1 MEIGVVM
8 GQANQQDRLFNLH
21 QNLVHSLAWRIH
33 RRSIQ
38 KVAIEDLIAYGQLG
52 LIQAIRS
59 FDASHGTK
67 FTTYAWY
74 RVRGAIFDGLATMAW
89 FNRGSFERGE
99 YEQPD
104 EEERPSGNSAKANI
118 GTASDSRSS
127 LAGRRAPNIDGNYQD
142 NLPGNSPSGDA
153 VALHQ
158 ELLAFLRDLISALPE
173 KEAGIVRGV
182 FFEGRT
188 LTEAARR
195 VGISTAWAS
204 RLQTRTLA
212 DLRVSL
218 ESAGFGGP
226 D

>member
-8 GQANQQDRLFNLH
+8 GKADKQDRLFNLH

-33 RRSIQ
+33 RRSFQ

-74 RVRGAIFDGLATMAW
+74 RVRGAIFDGLATMSW
-89 FNRGSFERGE
+89 FDRGSFERGE

-104 EEERPSGNSAKANI
+104 EERRSGKSTEANI

-127 LAGRRAPNIDGNYQD
+127 LAGRRVPNIDGNYQD

-153 VALHQ
+153 VALHH
-158 ELLAFLRDLISALPE
+158 ELLAFLRDLITALPE
-173 KEAGIVRGV
+173 KEAGLVRGV

-218 ESAGFGGP
+218 ESAGFGRP

>member
-8 GQANQQDRLFNLH
+8 GKADKQDRLFNLH

-33 RRSIQ
+33 RRSFQ

-89 FNRGSFERGE
+89 FDRGSFERGE

-104 EEERPSGNSAKANI
+104 EERPSDNSTKVTI

-127 LAGRRAPNIDGNYQD
+127 LAGRRVPNIDGNYQD

-153 VALHQ
+153 VALHH
-158 ELLAFLRDLISALPE
+158 ELLAFLRDLITALPE
-173 KEAGIVRGV
+173 KEAGLVRGV

-218 ESAGFGGP
+218 ESAGFGRP